1 MMNDSQKNTKKYL
14 IVLILRILESKT
26 DDEHPITQTQIAK
39 EISELYP
46 CDRKTVGRNI
56 HFLKELKYPIVKTS
70 KGFYMDNMLFSVSDV
85 QFVETVIRD
94 SNLKNDE
101 EKAELLKKI
110 LSLMTHKYK
119 I

>member
-1 MMNDSQKNTKKYL
+1 MSEPQKNTKKYL

-26 DDEHPITQTQIAK
+26 DVEHPITQTQIAK
-39 EISELYP
+39 EISEIYP

-56 HFLKELKYPIVKTS
+56 QFLQKLNYPIVKTT
-70 KGFYMDNMLFSVSDV
+70 KGFYMDNMVFSVSDM
-85 QFVETVIRD
+85 QFVEQAVLA
-94 SNLKNDE
+94 SKLKSDE
-101 EKAELLKKI
+101 EKAELLKKL

>member
-1 MMNDSQKNTKKYL
+1 MSEPQKNTKKYL

-26 DDEHPITQTQIAK
+26 DAEHPITQTQIAK
-39 EISELYP
+39 EISEIYP

-56 HFLKELKYPIVKTS
+56 QFLQKLNYPIVKTS
-70 KGFYMDNMLFSVSDV
+70 KGFYMDNMVFSVSDM
-85 QFVETVIRD
+85 QFVEQAVLA
-94 SNLKNDE
+94 SKLKSDE
-101 EKAELLKKI
+101 EKAELLKKL

>member
-1 MMNDSQKNTKKYL
+1 MSEPQKNTKKYL

-26 DDEHPITQTQIAK
+26 DAEHPITQTQIAK
-39 EISELYP
+39 EISEIYP

-56 HFLKELKYPIVKTS
+56 QFLQKLNYPIVKTT
-70 KGFYMDNMLFSVSDV
+70 KGFYMDNMVFSVSDM
-85 QFVETVIRD
+85 QFVEQAVLA
-94 SNLKNDE
+94 SKLKSDE
-101 EKAELLKKI
+101 EKAELLKKL